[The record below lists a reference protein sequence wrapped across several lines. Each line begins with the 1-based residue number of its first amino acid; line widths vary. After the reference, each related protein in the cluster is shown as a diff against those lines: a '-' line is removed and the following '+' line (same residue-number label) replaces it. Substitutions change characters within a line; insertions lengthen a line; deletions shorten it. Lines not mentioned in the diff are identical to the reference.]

1 MNGLFGE
8 QNLTDFLPEMLT
20 GEELYRS
27 MECLPEYNIN
37 IRNLC
42 QANRLI
48 ALNDLYKIYL
58 PNEMSVEIYSK
69 LYLAMVR
76 SLQKKSTN
84 TAIQQQYHNA
94 NKNLTA
100 ETQGLI
106 GGSDCFSIIGA
117 SGIGKSASISRA
129 VSLLSKNGVIEF
141 KNPYLKVIPCV
152 IVQCPFDCSAKGLL
166 LEILRVIDSHIGTS
180 YFEKALKS
188 RTTADM
194 MLSSVA
200 QVLLNHIG
208 ILIVDEIQNV
218 VHHRNGRQLVSMLT
232 QLINSSGISI
242 CMVGTPEVEPF
253 FSSVNYLARR
263 TLGLK
268 YSPFHYGEYFEQFCK
283 TLFEYQYVRNE
294 PVLTE
299 QMINWLYEHS
309 NGTLALVVTIIH
321 DAQEIAILNGKETID
336 IEVMNQAYQQRMGM
350 IQGFVQPTITK
361 RPQTSKVKKPSPVC
375 PQAMSNT
382 ITDTITNTNDNT
394 TTPVNLYELSLTAKN
409 TQVDIVE
416 LLSKHIIIEEVVI

>member
-8 QNLTDFLPEMLT
+8 QKLTDFLPEMLT
-20 GEELYRS
+20 GEELHHG
-27 MECLPEYNIN
+27 MECLPEYNPN

-42 QANRLI
+42 QANRLV
-48 ALNDLYKIYL
+48 ALNDIYKIYL

-76 SLQKKSTN
+76 SMQKKSTN
-84 TAIQQQYHNA
+84 SAVQQQYRNA
-94 NKNLTA
+94 NKNLTV

-106 GGSDCFSIIGA
+106 GGSDCFSIIGT

-129 VSLLSKNGVIEF
+129 VSLLSEKGAIVF
-141 KNPYLKVIPCV
+141 QNPYLKVIPCV
-152 IVQCPFDCSAKGLL
+152 VVQCPFDCSAKGLL
-166 LEILRVIDSHIGTS
+166 LEILRVVDSHIGTN
-180 YFEKALKS
+180 YFEKALKA

-253 FSSVNYLARR
+253 FSNVSYLARR

-268 YSPFHYGEYFEQFCK
+268 YDRFGYGEYFENFCK
-283 TLFEYQYVRNE
+283 LLFQYQYVRNE
-294 PVLTE
+294 AELTE
-299 QMINWLYEHS
+299 QMMNWLYEHS
-309 NGTLALVVTIIH
+309 SGTLALVVTIFH
-321 DAQEIAILNGKETID
+321 DSQEIAILSGKETLD
-336 IEVMNQAYQQRMGM
+336 IEVLNQAYQQRMGM
-350 IQGFVQPTITK
+350 VQGFVQPGITK
-361 RPQTSKVKKPSPVC
+361 RPQTSNVRKAVPVYIEE
-375 PQAMSNT
+375 SG
-382 ITDTITNTNDNT
+382 NDDE
-394 TTPVNLYELSLTAKN
+394 PINLFELSVTAKN
-409 TQVDIVE
+409 THIDVIE
-416 LLSKHIIIEEVVI
+416 LLSKYISIEEVTI